1 MTPTDFF
8 DWLRD
13 QGALDAFIENAGFAV
28 VTQLTASKNQE
39 NTEDFLDNSFYWAES
54 PQGMYYWRDLDK
66 EWAKVCSPAENSQ

>member
-28 VTQLTASKNQE
+28 VTQLMASKNQVR
-39 NTEDFLDNSFYWAES
+39 TKKTLKIFLIILFTGRKA
-54 PQGMYYWRDLDK
+54 L
-66 EWAKVCSPAENSQ
+66 KV